1 MSAMKTIHKK
11 ICDIKESGQ
20 EIRKEIRE
28 KTLGYV
34 VASFSLVAGL
44 AWNEA
49 IKAAIEEF
57 FPMAKDTIKA
67 KMIYALVLTLVV
79 VTISVYLVRLFKSD
93 EEKEIEKEVKKE
105 KKKATKKQSKARSK
119 SAPALKL
126 EKVKVVAKDK

>member
-1 MSAMKTIHKK
+1 MKTIRKK
-11 ICDIKESGQ
+11 ICDIKDSGH
-20 EIRKEIRE
+20 EIKKEIRE

-93 EEKEIEKEVKKE
+93 EEKEVEKEEAKE
-105 KKKATKKQSKARSK
+105 NKKKKTVKKQSKAKAKNTSVV
-119 SAPALKL
+119 KL
-126 EKVKVVAKDK
+126 EKVEVIARDK